1 MSLRLARGP
10 ASMRLYL
17 GPYELQSHGHNDGEG
32 VTHERAANGHQEK
45 QGDDESADSQDE
57 DDELLISTQR

>member
-1 MSLRLARGP
+1 
-10 ASMRLYL
+10 MRLYL
-17 GPYELQSHGHNDGEG
+17 GPYEFQSHGHNDGEG

>member
-1 MSLRLARGP
+1 
-10 ASMRLYL
+10 MRSYL
-17 GPYELQSHGHNDGEG
+17 DSYEFQSHGHNDREG
-32 VTHERAANGHQEK
+32 VTHEIAANGHQEK